1 MRMKVRGSTQTSILE
16 VDDFRSVAGYKSA
29 VLTHHNYVVVVSS
42 PSTATAT
49 TPVTRKLA
57 TTVAAVDG
65 DASKVTVFDMENK
78 VIGYTGMFA
87 EGIRE
92 VISEW
97 GNIYILTNDG
107 QVRPYVMYWCLVP

>member
-1 MRMKVRGSTQTSILE
+1 MLVPL
-16 VDDFRSVAGYKSA
+16 AGYKSSI
-29 VLTHHNYVVVVSS
+29 LTHHNYVVVVSPPTTGTSMS
-42 PSTATAT
+42 PA
-49 TPVTRKLA
+49 TRKLG
-57 TTVAAVDG
+57 AAVAGGDS

-87 EGIRE
+87 ESVRE

-107 QVRPYVMYWCLVP
+107 QVRSYGTQARLSLSCSLV